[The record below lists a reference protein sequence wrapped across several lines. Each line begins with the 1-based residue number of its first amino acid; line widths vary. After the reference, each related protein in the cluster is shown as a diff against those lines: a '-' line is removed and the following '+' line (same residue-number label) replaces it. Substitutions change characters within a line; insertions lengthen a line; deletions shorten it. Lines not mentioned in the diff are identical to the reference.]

1 MPVSAGT
8 IFGRYEIRSPLGAG
22 GMGEVYLAFD
32 EQLKRMVA
40 LKILPAELSAKP
52 DRLARFQQE
61 AYATSALNHP
71 NIVTIYG
78 IGAAHGTNY
87 IATEYVEGETLRQR
101 LNRLPRPL
109 PFNEA
114 LDIATQ
120 IAQALAAAHE
130 ARVVHRD
137 VKPENIMRRR
147 DGYVKVLDFGLAKLN
162 EKDTGQLKPGLT
174 NPGMVV
180 GTVAYMSPEQ
190 ARGLAVDERSD
201 IFSYGVVLYEMLS
214 HRLPFSGL
222 TSNDTMA
229 QILYRDPPP
238 LSQTSVGV
246 PPLLERIVH
255 RALAKDCAARY
266 PNMRALLDDL
276 LPLKQQVEYETQR
289 GNSRSQQET
298 VLTEAAVGDQFTGSG
313 STAPTVLTGY
323 VANQSAWTTMS
334 GPRIDSL
341 AVLPLANANPDASL
355 EYLSD
360 GITESLI
367 NTLSQLPQIKVLA
380 RATVFRYKGQAVT
393 PEQMR
398 QELGVRAVLLGRVLQ
413 FGANLVVKAELV
425 DTFDGS
431 HLWGEEYRRAADD
444 IFAVQDEISQEISAK
459 LRLKLSGEER
469 QRLVKRYTENAEA
482 YRLYLLGRFC
492 LAKQTRDGFD
502 QALRHFDQAIAL
514 DPAYALA
521 YAGLADTYYGLSSL
535 HLPPD
540 EAMPQA
546 RAAAV
551 KALELDD
558 ALAEAHAALG
568 LIKFYYEWDWQ
579 GAESCFKRASE
590 LHPGYAEAHHRYG
603 WLLCF
608 SGRLTE
614 SIAAIQRASEL
625 DPLSLEITSDLGLSF
640 FCARDYRAALPH
652 FQKALEGDPASV
664 WSHFFVGWA
673 HEQMGNFEE
682 AFAAYDRARKIDDA
696 PLLRAAVAH
705 LFATDGGTQ
714 QARALFAEMLDLAQ
728 IRHISPYHFAIVHT
742 ALGETDEAFARL
754 EEAYLT
760 RSEALAWLKVDP
772 RLDPLRSDPRF
783 IGLLQRVGLPL

>member
-1 MPVSAGT
+1 MPVSAGA

-22 GMGEVYLAFD
+22 GMGEVYLAYD
-32 EQLKRMVA
+32 EQLKRLVA
-40 LKILPAELSAKP
+40 LKILPDELSAKP

-78 IGAAHGTNY
+78 IGAAHGTHY

-114 LDIATQ
+114 LDIAVQT
-120 IAQALAAAHE
+120 AQALAAAHE
-130 ARVVHRD
+130 AHVIHRD

-147 DGYVKVLDFGLAKLN
+147 DGYVKVLDFGLAKLS
-162 EKDTGQLKPGLT
+162 EKDTGRLGQNLT

-190 ARGLAVDERSD
+190 ARGLTVDERSD
-201 IFSYGVVLYEMLS
+201 IFSFGVLLYEMLS
-214 HRLPFSGL
+214 YRLPFHGL
-222 TSNDTMA
+222 TSSDTMA
-229 QILYRDPPP
+229 QILYRDPQP

-246 PPLLERIVH
+246 PPDVERIVL

-266 PNMRALLDDL
+266 PTMRALLDDL
-276 LPLKQQVEYETQR
+276 LPLKQQIDYETQR
-289 GNSRSQQET
+289 SNSRAQQKT
-298 VLTEAAVGDQFTGSG
+298 VMADAAVSSDWAIADAI
-313 STAPTVLTGY
+313 APTVLTNAGPG
-323 VANQSAWTTMS
+323 ADWSTLS
-334 GPRIDSL
+334 GRPRIDSL
-341 AVLPLANANPDASL
+341 AVLPLANASPDPGL

-367 NTLSQLPQIKVLA
+367 NTLSQLPQIRVLA
-380 RATVFRYKGQAVT
+380 RATVFRYKGQAVA
-393 PEQMR
+393 PEQLR
-398 QELGVRAVLLGRVLQ
+398 QELGVRAVLLGRVIQ
-413 FGANLVVKAELV
+413 FGNSLVVKAELV
-425 DTFDGS
+425 DTFDGA
-431 HLWGEEYRRAADD
+431 HLWGEEYRRLADD
-444 IFAVQDEISQEISAK
+444 IFAVQDEISREISAK
-459 LRLKLSGEER
+459 LRLKLSGEE
-469 QRLVKRYTENAEA
+469 QKRLVKRYTENAEA
-482 YRLYLLGRFC
+482 YRLYLLGRFA
-492 LAKQTRDGFD
+492 LAKQTRDGCD
-502 QALRHFDQAIAL
+502 QATRHFQQAIAL
-514 DPAYALA
+514 DPSYALA
-521 YAGLADTYYGLSSL
+521 YAGLADTFYGLSSL

-540 EAMPQA
+540 QAMPKA
-546 RAAAV
+546 RGAAE

-558 ALAEAHAALG
+558 SLAEAHAALG

-579 GAESCFKRASE
+579 GAEKAFKRAIE
-590 LHPGYAEAHHRYG
+590 LNPGYADAQHRYG
-603 WLLCF
+603 WLLGF

-640 FCARDYRAALPH
+640 FFARNYAAALPH
-652 FQKALEGDPASV
+652 FQKALDGDPNSV

-673 HEQMGNFEE
+673 YEQMGNFEK
-682 AFAAYDRARKIDDA
+682 AFAAYGRARQIDDA

-705 LFATDGGTQ
+705 LFAIDGGTA
-714 QARALFAEMLDLAQ
+714 QARALFAEMLDLAA
-728 IRHISPYHFAIVHT
+728 IRHVSPYHFAIVHT

-754 EEAYLT
+754 EEAYAM
-760 RSEALAWLKVDP
+760 RSEALVWLKVDP

-783 IGLLQRVGLPL
+783 IGLLQRVGLPI

>member
-1 MPVSAGT
+1 
-8 IFGRYEIRSPLGAG
+8 
-22 GMGEVYLAFD
+22 MGEVYLAYD

-40 LKILPAELSAKP
+40 LKILPAELSGKP

-78 IGAAHGTNY
+78 IGAAHGTHY

-120 IAQALAAAHE
+120 IAQALSAAHE

-147 DGYVKVLDFGLAKLN
+147 DGYVKVLDFGLAKLS

-201 IFSYGVVLYEMLS
+201 IFSFGVLLYEMLS
-214 HRLPFSGL
+214 YRLPFHGL
-222 TSNDTMA
+222 TSSDTMA
-229 QILYRDPPP
+229 QILYRDPLP

-246 PPLLERIVH
+246 PPDLERIVH

-266 PNMRALLDDL
+266 ATMRVMLDEL
-276 LPLKQQVEYETQR
+276 LPLKEQVEYEAR
-289 GNSRSQQET
+289 RSNSRSQQET
-298 VLTEAAVGDQFTGSG
+298 VLTEATSNEQWTNSDFI
-313 STAPTVLTGY
+313 APTALTGY
-323 VANQSAWTTMS
+323 AANQSAWTTMGS

-341 AVLPLANANPDASL
+341 AVLPLANANPDPSL

-367 NTLSQLPQIKVLA
+367 NSLSQLPQLKVLA
-380 RATVFRYKGQAVT
+380 RATVFRYKGQSVT

-398 QELGVRAVLLGRVLQ
+398 QELGVRAVLMGRVLQ
-413 FGANLVVKAELV
+413 FGNNLVIKAELV

-431 HLWGEEYRRAADD
+431 HLWGEEYRRPADD

-459 LRLKLSGEER
+459 LRLKLTGEDR
-469 QRLVKRYTENAEA
+469 QRLVKRYTENPEA

-492 LAKQTRDGFD
+492 LAKQTREGFD
-502 QALRHFDQAIAL
+502 QALRHFDQAIGL

-540 EAMPQA
+540 EAMPRA
-546 RAAAV
+546 RGAAA

-558 ALAEAHAALG
+558 TLAEAHAALG
-568 LIKFYYEWDWQ
+568 LIKFYYEWDWR

-590 LHPGYAEAHHRYG
+590 LNPGYAEAHHRYG

-640 FCARDYRAALPH
+640 FCARDYQAALPH
-652 FQKALEGDPASV
+652 FKKALDGDTNSI

-673 HEQMGNFEE
+673 HEQMGHFEE
-682 AFAAYDRARKIDDA
+682 AYAAYDRARKIDDA

-705 LFATDGGTQ
+705 LFATDGGTT
-714 QARALFAEMLDLAQ
+714 QARTLFAEMLDLAHT
-728 IRHISPYHFAIVHT
+728 RHVSPYHFAIVHT

-772 RLDPLRSDPRF
+772 RLDPLRQDARF